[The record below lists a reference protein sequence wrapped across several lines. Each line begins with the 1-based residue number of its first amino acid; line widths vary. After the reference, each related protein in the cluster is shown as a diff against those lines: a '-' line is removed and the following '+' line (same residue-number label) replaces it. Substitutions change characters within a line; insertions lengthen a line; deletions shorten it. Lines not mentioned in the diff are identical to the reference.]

1 METMQIMGNDQYI
14 SMNGVTICYDDL
26 GTGMIPVLFIHG
38 FPFDKSS
45 WQPQMEF
52 LKNTHRVIA
61 YDIRGFGKS
70 TAGNEI
76 ASINLFADDLIKLMD
91 ALLINKAFV
100 CGLSMGGYI
109 LLNAVYRYPERFEGI
124 ILCDTQCL
132 ADSPATKEKRYKSIT
147 QIKEGGLKNYAETFV
162 INVFCRETLVS
173 KKELVEKI
181 KDVIVSTSP
190 LTITQSLRALADRR
204 EMCTSLNEISIPALI
219 LCGKEDAANMLAQAE
234 YLNQH
239 IANSTLHIIERA
251 GHLSNLEQPDEFN
264 QLLSDFI
271 SGMGIRINDFYDT
284 IKHYPS

>member
-1 METMQIMGNDQYI
+1 MQIRGNDQYI

-91 ALLINKAFV
+91 ALLINKAV
-100 CGLSMGGYI
+100 ACGLSMGGYI
-109 LLNAVYRYPERFEGI
+109 LLNAVSRYPERFEGI

-132 ADSPATKEKRYKSIT
+132 ADSPATKEKRNKSIT
-147 QIKEGGLKNYAETFV
+147 QVKAGGLKNYAETFV
-162 INVFCRETLVS
+162 INVFCSETLIS

-181 KDVIVSTSP
+181 KKVIVSTSP
-190 LTITQSLRALADRR
+190 LTITQTLSALAERKD
-204 EMCTSLNEISIPALI
+204 MCTALNEISIPALI
-219 LCGKEDAANMLAQAE
+219 LCGKEDAATMLAQSE
-234 YLNQH
+234 YLNHH
-239 IANSTLHIIERA
+239 IANSTLHYIERA
-251 GHLSNLEQPDEFN
+251 GHLSNLEQPDVFN

-271 SGMGIRINDFYDT
+271 SVPG
-284 IKHYPS
+284 